1 LNRQDHFLITGNNM
15 TFTNPP
21 LTPSKEGN
29 SSSSFGR
36 LGGDF
41 VHIAHLHL
49 QYAGQVVLQDF
60 NWDIRRGENWVIGG
74 KSGTGKT
81 SLAKAINGQEKFSG
95 EISFHFDEQLNS
107 PARTYYVSNWYQFTN
122 LEGDRNFYY
131 QQRYNKFQKN
141 DTLTVYADLL
151 HFGKK
156 NSLRYE
162 EAEPILRA
170 LGFENCKDTQL
181 IELSSGEHKKLQ
193 LVQALWLCPQLLIID
208 EPFTGLDKQ
217 SRANLLDIFNEVTT
231 KGTTLVLITNDS
243 RLPSCIN
250 RFAEIENGQLKEV
263 ESANHFSRDA
273 VREKKP
279 LPYFLQQEPEVTNN
293 TMVELKNVSVRYGE
307 KVVLKNVSWTVRAGE
322 KWLLQGPNG
331 SGKSTLLSLLNGDHP
346 QAYAADIWL
355 FGTKRGSGESIWD
368 IKEKIG
374 IISPEMHW
382 YFDKSATVWHTVA
395 SGFYDSI
402 GWFIDV
408 KYEEKKRMEQLLD
421 FFDLLP
427 YKNQLLHTLPLG
439 KQRLTLLART
449 IIKNPQLL
457 ILDEPC
463 QGLDIAQTTHFN
475 AVVDELC
482 AHGKTLIYVGHYESQ
497 LPSCIDHK
505 LILEKG
511 EIILECDNLKILK

>member
-1 LNRQDHFLITGNNM
+1 M
-15 TFTNPP
+15 VYKNPP
-21 LTPSKEGN
+21 LTPPKEGN
-29 SSSSFGR
+29 SSSPLGR

-41 VHIAHLHL
+41 VHISHLNL
-49 QYAGQVVLQDF
+49 QYAGQVVLDDL
-60 NWDIRRGENWVIGG
+60 NWSIHNGENWVIGG

-81 SLAKAINGQEKFSG
+81 SLAKAIAGQEKFAG
-95 EISFHFDEQLNS
+95 EITFHFNEQLNL
-107 PARTYYVSNWYQFTN
+107 PARAYYVSNWYQFTN

-141 DTLTVYADLL
+141 DTLTVYADLM
-151 HFGKK
+151 HFGAK
-156 NSLRYE
+156 NNLQYADVE
-162 EAEPILRA
+162 HILHA

-217 SRANLLDIFNEVTT
+217 SRANLLDLFDEISH
-231 KGTTLVLITNDS
+231 KGTTLILITNDQH
-243 RLPSCIN
+243 LPSCIN
-250 RFAEIENGQLKEV
+250 RFAEIENGKLKV
-263 ESANHFSRDA
+263 VQSASDFSQDNA
-273 VREKKP
+273 REKKS
-279 LPYFLQQEPEVTNN
+279 LPYFLQREPAVTSQ
-293 TMVELKNVSVRYGE
+293 TMVELKNVSVRYGD
-307 KVVLKNVSWTVRAGE
+307 KVVLKNVSWTVHAGE

-346 QAYAADIWL
+346 QAYASDIWL

-382 YFDKSATVWHTVA
+382 YFDKSATVWHTIA

-408 KYEEKKRMEQLLD
+408 KYEEKKQIEQLLD

-427 YKNQLLHTLPLG
+427 NKDQLLHTLPLG
-439 KQRLTLLART
+439 KQRLALLART

-505 LILEKG
+505 LILERG
-511 EIILECDNLKILK
+511 EVIRDPSIAISSKVICK

>member
-1 LNRQDHFLITGNNM
+1 MEQ
-15 TFTNPP
+15 PV
-21 LTPSKEGN
+21 
-29 SSSSFGR
+29 
-36 LGGDF
+36 
-41 VHIAHLHL
+41 VHIANLNL
-49 QYAGQVVLQDF
+49 QYAGQAVLSDF
-60 NWDIRRGENWVIGG
+60 NWNIYKGENWVIGG

-81 SLAKAINGQEKFSG
+81 SLAKAIVGEEKATG
-95 EISFHFDEQLNS
+95 EITFHFDGYS
-107 PARTYYVSNWYQFTN
+107 ACPPRAYYVSNWYQFTN

-151 HFGKK
+151 HFGTK
-156 NSLRYE
+156 NNLRYDD
-162 EAEPILRA
+162 AEPILHA

-193 LVQALWLCPQLLIID
+193 LVQALWLNPQLLIID

-217 SRANLLDIFNEVTT
+217 SRANLLDIFNEIAR
-231 KGTTLVLITNDS
+231 KGTTLILITNDS
-243 RLPSCIN
+243 QLPSCIN
-250 RFAEIENGQLKEV
+250 RFAEIKDGQLKVV
-263 ESANHFSRDA
+263 EQANDFSKDA
-273 VREKKP
+273 IREKKP
-279 LPYFLQQEPEVTNN
+279 LPYFLQKEPESTSQ
-293 TMVELKNVSVRYGE
+293 TMVELKNVSVRYGD
-307 KVVLKNVSWTVRAGE
+307 KVVLKNINWKVKAGE

-346 QAYAADIWL
+346 QAYSSDIWL

-368 IKEKIG
+368 IKKKIG

-382 YFDKSATVWHTVA
+382 YFDRNATVWHTVA

-402 GWFIDV
+402 GWFMDV
-408 KYEEKKRMEQLLD
+408 KHEEKKRMEQLLD

-427 YKNQLLHTLPLG
+427 HKNQLLHTLPLG
-439 KQRLTLLART
+439 KQRLALLART
-449 IIKNPQLL
+449 IIKNPPLL

-463 QGLDIAQTTHFN
+463 QGLDVAQTTHFN

-482 AHGKTLIYVGHYESQ
+482 AHGNTLIYVGHYESQ
-497 LPSCIDHK
+497 LPSCIEHK

-511 EIILECDNLKILK
+511 EVVSECENLII

>member
-1 LNRQDHFLITGNNM
+1 MEQ
-15 TFTNPP
+15 PV
-21 LTPSKEGN
+21 
-29 SSSSFGR
+29 
-36 LGGDF
+36 
-41 VHIAHLHL
+41 VHISHLNL
-49 QYAGQVVLQDF
+49 QYAGQAVLSDF
-60 NWDIRRGENWVIGG
+60 NWDIYNGENWVIGG

-81 SLAKAINGQEKFSG
+81 SLAKAIVGKEQASG
-95 EISFHFDEQLNS
+95 EINFHFDTNS
-107 PARTYYVSNWYQFTN
+107 LRAPCAYYVSNWYQFTN

-131 QQRYNKFQKN
+131 QQRYNKFQQN

-151 HFGKK
+151 HFGTK
-156 NSLRYE
+156 NSLHYE
-162 EAEPILRA
+162 DVEPLLHA

-193 LVQALWLCPQLLIID
+193 LVQALWLSPQLLIID

-217 SRANLLDIFNEVTT
+217 SRENLLDIFNQTAKT
-231 KGTTLVLITNDS
+231 GTTFILITNDTQ
-243 RLPSCIN
+243 LPTCIN
-250 RFAEIENGQLKEV
+250 RFAEIMDGQLKVV
-263 ESANHFSRDA
+263 ESRSDFSQDTKRQ
-273 VREKKP
+273 EKP
-279 LPYFLQQEPEVTNN
+279 LPYFLQREPEVTS
-293 TMVELKNVSVRYGE
+293 TSIVKLRDVSVRYGD
-307 KVVLKNVSWTVRAGE
+307 KVVLKNVSWTVKAGE

-346 QAYAADIWL
+346 QAYSSDIWL
-355 FGTKRGSGESIWD
+355 FGIKRGSGESIWD

-382 YFDKSATVWHTVA
+382 YFDRNATVWHTVA

-402 GWFIDV
+402 GWFLDV
-408 KYEEKKRMEQLLD
+408 KHEEKKRMEQLLD

-439 KQRLTLLART
+439 KQRLALLART
-449 IIKNPQLL
+449 IIKNPPLL

-463 QGLDIAQTTHFN
+463 QGLDLAQTTHFN

-482 AHGKTLIYVGHYESQ
+482 AHGNTLIYVGHYESQ
-497 LPSCIDHK
+497 LPSCIEHK

-511 EIILECDNLKILK
+511 EVASEQVTEVHGEQITAL

>member
-1 LNRQDHFLITGNNM
+1 MEQ
-15 TFTNPP
+15 PV
-21 LTPSKEGN
+21 
-29 SSSSFGR
+29 
-36 LGGDF
+36 
-41 VHIAHLHL
+41 VHISHLNL
-49 QYAGQVVLQDF
+49 QYAGQAVLSDF
-60 NWDIRRGENWVIGG
+60 NWDIYKGENWVIGG

-81 SLAKAINGQEKFSG
+81 SLAKAIVGKEQASG
-95 EISFHFDEQLNS
+95 EINFHFDTNS
-107 PARTYYVSNWYQFTN
+107 LRAPCAYYVSNWYQFTN

-131 QQRYNKFQKN
+131 QQRYNKFQQN

-151 HFGKK
+151 HFGTK
-156 NSLRYE
+156 NSLHYE
-162 EAEPILRA
+162 DVEPLLRA

-193 LVQALWLCPQLLIID
+193 LVQALWLSPQLLIID

-217 SRANLLDIFNEVTT
+217 SRENLLDIFNQTAKT
-231 KGTTLVLITNDS
+231 GTTFILITNDTQ
-243 RLPSCIN
+243 LPTCIN
-250 RFAEIENGQLKEV
+250 RFAEIMDGQLKVV
-263 ESANHFSRDA
+263 ESRSDFSQDTKRQ
-273 VREKKP
+273 EKP
-279 LPYFLQQEPEVTNN
+279 LPYFLQREPEVTS
-293 TMVELKNVSVRYGE
+293 TSIVKLRDVSVRYGD
-307 KVVLKNVSWTVRAGE
+307 KVVLKNVSWTVKAGE

-346 QAYAADIWL
+346 QAYSSDIWL
-355 FGTKRGSGESIWD
+355 FGIKRGSGESIWD

-382 YFDKSATVWHTVA
+382 YFDRNATVWHTVA

-402 GWFIDV
+402 GWFLDV
-408 KYEEKKRMEQLLD
+408 KHEEKKRMEQLLD

-439 KQRLTLLART
+439 KQRLALLART
-449 IIKNPQLL
+449 IIKNPPLL

-463 QGLDIAQTTHFN
+463 QGLDLAQTTHFN

-482 AHGKTLIYVGHYESQ
+482 AHGNTLIYVGHYESQ
-497 LPSCIDHK
+497 LPSCIEHK

-511 EIILECDNLKILK
+511 EVASEQVAGVHGEQITAL

>member
-1 LNRQDHFLITGNNM
+1 MEQ
-15 TFTNPP
+15 PV
-21 LTPSKEGN
+21 
-29 SSSSFGR
+29 
-36 LGGDF
+36 
-41 VHIAHLHL
+41 VHIAQLNL
-49 QYAGQVVLQDF
+49 QYAGQAVLSDF
-60 NWDIRRGENWVIGG
+60 NWAVYPGENWVIGG

-81 SLAKAINGQEKFSG
+81 SLAKAIVGEEKARG
-95 EISFHFDEQLNS
+95 EIIFHFDEHS
-107 PARTYYVSNWYQFTN
+107 ACPPRAYYVSNWYQFTN

-151 HFGKK
+151 HFGHK
-156 NSLRYE
+156 NGLDYTD
-162 EAEPILRA
+162 AEPILYA

-193 LVQALWLCPQLLIID
+193 LVQALWLKPQLLIID

-217 SRANLLDIFNEVTT
+217 SRANLLDIFNEIAHG
-231 KGTTLVLITNDS
+231 GTTLILITNDS
-243 RLPSCIN
+243 QLPSCIN
-250 RFAEIENGQLKEV
+250 RFAEIQNGQLKVV
-263 ESANHFSRDA
+263 EQAKDFSRDD

-279 LPYFLQQEPEVTNN
+279 LPYFLQKEPEIISQTI
-293 TMVELKNVSVRYGE
+293 VELKNVSVRYGN
-307 KVVLKNVSWTVRAGE
+307 KIVLKNISWQVQAGE

-346 QAYAADIWL
+346 QAYASDVWL

-382 YFDKSATVWHTVA
+382 YFDRNATVWHTVA

-402 GWFIDV
+402 GWFTNV
-408 KYEEKKRMEQLLD
+408 KYEEKRHMEQLLD

-427 YKNQLLHTLPLG
+427 YKDQLLHTLPLG
-439 KQRLTLLART
+439 KQRLALLART
-449 IIKNPQLL
+449 IIKNPPLL

-463 QGLDIAQTTHFN
+463 QGLDVAQTIHFN

-482 AHGKTLIYVGHYESQ
+482 AYGNTLIYVGHYESQ
-497 LPSCIDHK
+497 LPSCIEHR
-505 LILEKG
+505 LVLEKG
-511 EIILECDNLKILK
+511 EVATEVTI

>member
-1 LNRQDHFLITGNNM
+1 MMTHHNPVAHITHLN
-15 TFTNPP
+15 
-21 LTPSKEGN
+21 
-29 SSSSFGR
+29 
-36 LGGDF
+36 
-41 VHIAHLHL
+41 V
-49 QYAGQVVLQDF
+49 QYAGQAVLSDF
-60 NWDIRRGENWVIGG
+60 NWNIYPGENWVIGG

-81 SLAKAINGQEKFSG
+81 SLAKAIVGEEKATG
-95 EISFHFDEQLNS
+95 EITFHFKEHS
-107 PARTYYVSNWYQFTN
+107 ACPPRAYYVSNWYQFTN

-141 DTLTVYADLL
+141 DTLTVYADLI
-151 HFGKK
+151 HFGQK
-156 NSLRYE
+156 NDLRYA
-162 EAEPILRA
+162 EAEPILHA

-193 LVQALWLCPQLLIID
+193 LVQALWLNPQLLIID

-217 SRANLLDIFNEVTT
+217 SRSNLLDLFNEISD
-231 KGTTLVLITNDS
+231 KGTTLILITNDS
-243 RLPSCIN
+243 QLPSCIN
-250 RFAEIENGQLKEV
+250 RFAEIENGRLKVV
-263 ESANHFSRDA
+263 EQAKDLSKDN

-279 LPYFLQQEPEVTNN
+279 LPYFLQQEPETTSQNI
-293 TMVELKNVSVRYGE
+293 VELKNVSVRYGD
-307 KVVLKNVSWTVRAGE
+307 KVVLKNVSWKVKAGE

-346 QAYAADIWL
+346 QAYASDIWL

-368 IKEKIG
+368 IKEKVG

-382 YFDKSATVWHTVA
+382 YFDRNATVWHTVA

-402 GWFIDV
+402 GWFMEV

-427 YKNQLLHTLPLG
+427 YKDQLLHTLPLG

-449 IIKNPQLL
+449 IIKNPPLL

-463 QGLDIAQTTHFN
+463 QGLDVAQTTHFN

-482 AHGKTLIYVGHYESQ
+482 AHGNTLIYVGHYESQ
-497 LPSCIDHK
+497 LPSCIEHK
-505 LILEKG
+505 FILEKG
-511 EIILECDNLKILK
+511 EVLQEVTI

>member
-1 LNRQDHFLITGNNM
+1 MTEPFFHIEKLSIQYGAKTVLNSLLWAVN
-15 TFTNPP
+15 
-21 LTPSKEGN
+21 K
-29 SSSSFGR
+29 
-36 LGGDF
+36 
-41 VHIAHLHL
+41 
-49 QYAGQVVLQDF
+49 
-60 NWDIRRGENWVIGG
+60 GENWVIGG

-81 SLAKAINGQEKFSG
+81 SLAKAIVGEVKATG
-95 EISFHFDEQLNS
+95 EITFHFDEHTPC
-107 PARTYYVSNWYQFTN
+107 PARAYYVSNWYQFTN

-156 NSLRYE
+156 NNLDYTD
-162 EAEPILRA
+162 AEPILHA

-193 LVQALWLCPQLLIID
+193 LVQALWLRPQLLIID

-217 SRANLLDIFNEVTT
+217 SRANLLDIFNKVAD
-231 KGTTLVLITNDS
+231 KGTTLVLITNDVQ
-243 RLPSCIN
+243 LPSCIN
-250 RFAEIENGQLKEV
+250 RFAEIEDGQLKVV
-263 ESANHFSRDA
+263 ESAQDFSQDDA
-273 VREKKP
+273 RERKP
-279 LPYFLQQEPEVTNN
+279 LPYFLQQEPEIINQ
-293 TMVELKNVSVRYGE
+293 TMVELKNVSVRYGD
-307 KVVLKNVSWTVRAGE
+307 KVVLKNVSWTVKAGE

-346 QAYAADIWL
+346 QAYSSDIWL
-355 FGTKRGSGESIWD
+355 FGAKRGSGESIWD
-368 IKEKIG
+368 IKEKVG

-382 YFDKSATVWHTVA
+382 YFDKNATVWHTVA

-402 GWFIDV
+402 GWFMDV

-439 KQRLTLLART
+439 KQRLALLART
-449 IIKNPQLL
+449 IIKNPPLL

-463 QGLDIAQTTHFN
+463 QGLDVAQTTHFN

-482 AHGKTLIYVGHYESQ
+482 AHGNTLIYVGHYESQ
-497 LPSCIDHK
+497 LPSCIEHRF
-505 LILEKG
+505 ILEKG
-511 EIILECDNLKILK
+511 EVVREFENVRIE